1 MSPKTICWKNE
12 LSLAMLW
19 LAVFCP
25 VAIWGF
31 SLTADPDGGG
41 IPLDNEALAGVSGGA
56 QGNCCNAGTPSG
68 CNVGMSGCSQFPC
81 TPNDANGNCG
91 QAGQQ
96 VQKGLML
103 RYARCVCISATG
115 SKACKNG
122 TATPCF
128 RTDTCTNPCVQ
139 YKKNWVCGANQGAN
153 GPNVQPTVP
162 NAVACP

>member
-1 MSPKTICWKNE
+1 MCWKTSRWNNQ
-12 LSLAMLW
+12 LSVAALCLAAFCLIADW
-19 LAVFCP
+19 GSYLA
-25 VAIWGF
+25 ANRNRI
-31 SLTADPDGGG
+31 G
-41 IPLDNEALAGVSGGA
+41 IPLDNEALADVSGGA
-56 QGNCCNAGTPSG
+56 VGNCCVAGTPTTCGVS
-68 CNVGMSGCSQFPC
+68 MSGCSQYPC
-81 TPNDANGNCG
+81 APNAANGNCG

-103 RYARCVCISATG
+103 AYSHCSCGRNGA
-115 SKACKNG
+115 KACQNG